1 MTSDDLLPVIDQE
14 GQVESKR
21 VDTLSDLADL
31 FVAMN
36 PGVSRVGFQ
45 GCRTEVGNLQTA
57 WSTIAFLSPFSRST
71 VAL

>member
-1 MTSDDLLPVIDQE
+1 MTSDDLVPVIDQE

-45 GCRTEVGNLQTA
+45 GCRTEVGNLQRRGRRLH
-57 WSTIAFLSPFSRST
+57 FYLRSEE
-71 VAL
+71 AQ